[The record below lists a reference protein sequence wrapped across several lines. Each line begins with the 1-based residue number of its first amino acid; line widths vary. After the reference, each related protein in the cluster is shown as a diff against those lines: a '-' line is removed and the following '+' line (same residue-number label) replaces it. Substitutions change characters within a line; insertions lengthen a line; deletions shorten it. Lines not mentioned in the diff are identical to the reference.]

1 MSRVAFWFSVL
12 SILAI
17 GAASCGSDPEVVA
30 GPGALGHIHDMVL
43 DSEGVLLVASHSGLY
58 RIDDIERAVL
68 VNEQQHDLMSMTM
81 LDSGDLL
88 VGGHP
93 DLRLEEYMVDERPP
107 FLGLTRSGDG
117 GQTWEVVD
125 LLGDADFHAL
135 APTTAGL
142 FAAETSGVIMHRTA
156 DGVWTE
162 LGTVEAA
169 DLAVNPSDVAE
180 QVAPD
185 YDDTLW
191 ASVDGALTWAPVE
204 SAPSLVEVEWPA
216 ADELVGIDESG
227 TMWTAVRP
235 LGPWTR
241 TATGP
246 ADAETFLVDDSG
258 FWWVSVDGGAI
269 SKSANRGETWT
280 TVYAPPSR

>member
-1 MSRVAFWFSVL
+1 VSRVAFWLATL

-17 GAASCGSDPEVVA
+17 AAASCGTDPQLVA

-43 DSEGVLLVASHSGLY
+43 DSDGELLVASHSGLY
-58 RIDDIERAVL
+58 RIDGIERAVL

-169 DLAVNPSDVAE
+169 DLAVNPSNVAE

-185 YDDTLW
+185 YDASLW
-191 ASVDGALTWAPVE
+191 ASVDGAVTWAPVE
-204 SAPSLVEVEWPA
+204 GAPSLVEVEWPL

-227 TMWTAVRP
+227 ALWTAIRP
-235 LGPWTR
+235 SGPWTR
-241 TATGP
+241 TAIGP
-246 ADAETFLVDDSG
+246 ADAETLLVDETGS
-258 FWWVSVDGGAI
+258 WWVSVDGATIGR
-269 SKSANRGETWT
+269 SEDRGQTWT
-280 TVYAPPSR
+280 TVYTPPS